1 MNFFGSGGSG
11 DLKRVIFVALTAG
24 LVLIGVTIG
33 FMLSVLKIDGPSVDA
48 QTEALSGQETPA
60 RSPS

>member
-1 MNFFGSGGSG
+1 MNFFGSAGSG

-33 FMLSVLKIDGPSVDA
+33 FMLSVLKIDGPSASA
-48 QTEALSGQETPA
+48 QAKALSGQETPA
-60 RSPS
+60 MSPS